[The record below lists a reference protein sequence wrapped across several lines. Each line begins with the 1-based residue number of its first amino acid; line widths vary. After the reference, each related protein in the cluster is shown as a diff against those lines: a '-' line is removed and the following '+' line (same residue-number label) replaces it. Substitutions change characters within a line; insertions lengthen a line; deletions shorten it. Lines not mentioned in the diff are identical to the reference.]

1 MPDPTPS
8 SRTAGTV
15 ALVLGVIALVGYG
28 VLGASPESPD
38 LPTERLLLAAVLVV
52 AGAALRQ
59 GRGPS
64 WGQFVVGLLAGLVAT
79 DLILRLLG

>member
-15 ALVLGVIALVGYG
+15 ALVLGVVALAGYAF
-28 VLGASPESPD
+28 LGASPDSPE

-52 AGAALRQ
+52 AGVALRQ

-79 DLILRLLG
+79 DLILRILN